1 MRRIVCGLI
10 RGKYVKHQ
18 NQMLQAKNRDS
29 PLWKAI
35 CKEMPFIM
43 EGMGWSLGNDMSV
56 SFWKD
61 QWVDGS
67 GPLIQH
73 ATSDIPTTDRY
84 ATVADMVTSDNKWD
98 WDTFSQLIPVNVL
111 IIITSI
117 PAPRYEMDEDT
128 VFWRNTTSGELSI
141 RSAYELFDNSSGQL
155 NMKDPI

>member
-10 RGKYVKHQ
+10 RGKYVKDQ

-98 WDTFSQLIPVNVL
+98 
-111 IIITSI
+111 
-117 PAPRYEMDEDT
+117 
-128 VFWRNTTSGELSI
+128 
-141 RSAYELFDNSSGQL
+141 
-155 NMKDPI
+155 